1 MSNQPRRTGKPHG
14 RRGGG
19 QKRTTPE
26 DVSTIFRYRGAGFSQ
41 DEIAEITGLSR
52 QTVSYQLKK
61 MRLTAIKG
69 NIADVVRSQ
78 GLIDRDPEMLGE
90 VESLRS
96 HISKLELE
104 LDTLIS
110 SIDHGLVDNKTG
122 EPEIEPDTV
131 VIDASNVLFQTIT
144 TESEDPDHPDIDVR
158 ASPNSLKSMIDYFED
173 EGRRVHCRMRKPTY
187 QYLLRHA
194 GLDGSSVKLI
204 KSLVDSGK
212 MELFGGGDDL
222 QLFEDIR
229 GTIISND
236 ETIQGGSRV
245 LPYDWIG
252 SELVITGLPES
263 DQRSDAEH
271 LHGSPDGQT
280 IAREVVFSM
289 LSDGEYIPVPN
300 IHRKLASTFLGLEG
314 HPPSWE
320 KGWPAQLKEEL
331 DMSGKGFTDQLSRL
345 MGDRIE
351 FNENRNQV
359 RKRSGN

>member
-19 QKRTTPE
+19 QKRATPE

-41 DEIAEITGLSR
+41 DEIADITGLSR

-78 GLIDRDPEMLGE
+78 GLIDRDPIMLGE
-90 VESLRS
+90 MESLRS
-96 HISKLELE
+96 HISDLELE
-104 LDTLIS
+104 LHDLLS
-110 SIDHGLVDNKTG
+110 SIDHGLADNETG
-122 EPEIEPDTV
+122 ESEVEPDTV

-144 TESEDPDHPDIDVR
+144 TESEDPDYPDIDVR
-158 ASPNSLKSMIDYFED
+158 PSPYSLKFMIDYLED
-173 EGRRVHCRMRKPTY
+173 DGRRVHCRMRNPTY

-194 GLDGSSVKLI
+194 GLDDSSVKLI
-204 KSLVDSGK
+204 RSLVDSGK
-212 MELFGGGDDL
+212 MKLIGGEDDL

-236 ETIQGGSRV
+236 ETIQGRSRV
-245 LPYDWIG
+245 LPYKWIG

-263 DQRSDAEH
+263 DQKTDAEH
-271 LHGSPDGQT
+271 VEEDEPDGQT

-300 IHRKLASTFLGLEG
+300 IHFKLASTFLGLKG

-351 FNENRNQV
+351 FNEYRNQV
-359 RKRSGN
+359 RKR